1 MSTSDNRN
9 KNSSNVRV
17 AVRVRPLTTTESSQG
32 GRPIISVNC
41 ARTSA
46 SSPIADDTLFPHLSS
61 KPAEKVSN
69 EVVILGAQNRRFT
82 FDEVFDGNMQQDE
95 LYDKVSGDLLK
106 SFLEGFNATVRLYVY
121 FYFVCKRFGP

>member
-1 MSTSDNRN
+1 MPTSDNPTN
-9 KNSSNVRV
+9 NTSNVRV

-41 ARTSA
+41 ARV
-46 SSPIADDTLFPHLSS
+46 ADDTLFPHFSS
-61 KPAEKVSN
+61 KPADKISN

-106 SFLEGFNATVRLYVY
+106 SFLEGFNATVRL
-121 FYFVCKRFGP
+121 